1 MYLCGRKTTSV
12 IGRITSII
20 DQKASIISQTC
31 NMNISHHKPI
41 TFDRFIRGILV
52 LVGVAL
58 AIYLINLLSGV
69 LLPFAVAMLLAYLT
83 FPLVKFLQVTCR
95 LKSRGLS
102 IGIAF
107 ILIVAAV
114 VGFCWLLIPPMVE
127 QGDHL
132 KVIVQ
137 NYLRHRV
144 QASDLTGQVETWF
157 QEVLSDGSVQQW
169 MMDAN
174 LLGIARMVFPKVL
187 HALTNTL
194 GLVMGVFSGFMT
206 ILYWVF
212 ILVDYERITTG
223 WVKLIPLSVREKVQM
238 VCGDVEEGMRRYFKL
253 QSVIAAIV
261 GVLFALGFSIIDL
274 PMAIGLGLFVGMLNL
289 VPYLQ
294 TLGFVPAVMF
304 AMLRAAESGQSI
316 WMALLGVGI
325 VFIVVQGIQDTILTP
340 RIMGKR
346 FGLNPAV
353 MLLSLSVWGALL
365 GFIGLIIAL
374 PLTTIV
380 ISYYRRYVI
389 GGEA

>member
-1 MYLCGRKTTSV
+1 MYIFVSV
-12 IGRITSII
+12 KSERIPV
-20 DQKASIISQTC
+20 
-31 NMNISHHKPI
+31 MNISQHKPI

-52 LVGVAL
+52 IIGVAL

-69 LLPFAVAMLLAYLT
+69 LLPFAVAMLLSYLT
-83 FPLVKFLQVTCR
+83 YPLVKFLQTKCR
-95 LKSRGLS
+95 LKNRMLS
-102 IGIAF
+102 IAIAF
-107 ILIVAAV
+107 ILIIAAII
-114 VGFCWLLIPPMVE
+114 GFCCLLIPPMIE
-127 QGDHL
+127 QGEHL
-132 KVIVQ
+132 KNIVQ
-137 NYLRHRV
+137 SYLRHKI
-144 QASDLTGQVETWF
+144 QTSDLSGQVELWF
-157 QEVLSDGSVQQW
+157 QEMLSDGDVQQW

-174 LLGIARMVFPKVL
+174 LLGIARMVFPKIL

-194 GLVMGVFSGFMT
+194 GMVMGVFSGFMT

-212 ILVDYERITTG
+212 ILVDYEKITTG
-223 WVKLIPLSVREKVQM
+223 WIKFIPGHLREKVQM
-238 VCGDVEEGMRRYFKL
+238 VCGDVEDGMRRYFKL
-253 QSVIAAIV
+253 QSVIASIV
-261 GVLFALGFSIIDL
+261 GVLFAIGFTIIDL
-274 PMAIGLGLFVGMLNL
+274 PMAIGLGLFIGMLNL

-294 TLGFVPAVMF
+294 TLGLIPAVMF

-325 VFIVVQGIQDTILTP
+325 VFIVVQGIQDAILNP

-380 ISYYRRYVI
+380 ISYYRRYVLRN
-389 GGEA
+389 EDDKS